1 MLIPFIYSTN
11 PLLLESL
18 KDQLEFL
25 IFIISGD
32 DSLLT
37 KDFPNML
44 GKSHRDIMEG
54 TPMLILSF
62 EHNKSRKET

>member
-1 MLIPFIYSTN
+1 VLIPFISSTN

-44 GKSHRDIMEG
+44 RKSHRDIMKG